1 MRTILKDIGQEIA
14 QNSVLN
20 TMFSTRVFSTPPKNE
35 PTSPYL
41 VFSRTRRVRNDV
53 RNIDRILFEVYS
65 TTVADLENAADALL
79 AQFDGATQIGTDN
92 NSYFTI
98 QFIEES
104 DNPIPMKDTGMFVK
118 LLYFDF
124 MKTS

>member
-104 DNPIPMKDTGMFVK
+104 DDPIPVKDTGMLVK